1 MICGSIFGCAESVFS
16 KNIFEQGKKV
26 FNKCRSCHSLTSG
39 VSKIGPSLHGIFE
52 RRAGTWRKKNGKL
65 YRYSTVLKNAGQA
78 PADKRVPPLIWNK
91 DTLNKFLEAPR
102 KYLPG
107 NKMSFTGLKKPKDR
121 ETLILFLKKATK

>member
-102 KYLPG
+102 IYLPG